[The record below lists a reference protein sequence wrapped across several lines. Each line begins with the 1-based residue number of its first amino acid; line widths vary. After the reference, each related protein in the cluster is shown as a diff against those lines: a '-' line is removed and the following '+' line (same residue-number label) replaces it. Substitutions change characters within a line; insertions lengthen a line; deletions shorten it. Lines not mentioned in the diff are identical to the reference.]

1 MTSGDRAASADLG
14 LLVGLLAAPGATA
27 VLTDY
32 DGTLAPIV
40 PDPADAVPAP
50 GAVEVLARLAVHFG
64 VVGVIS
70 GRPAAFLAERLRGVG
85 ERVRLVGVY
94 GFEWVEAGIVRT
106 APEVEPW
113 IEPAARLA
121 AAARAE
127 APPGVG
133 VEEKGAAVAIHWRRA
148 PEAGSWGLAF
158 ARRWAQDTGLEV
170 QPGRLAVELRPPVPI
185 DKGQVVERL
194 AERCASACF
203 AGDDAGDLAAF
214 AALDRMA
221 GRGVHTVRVAVADEE
236 SPPAL
241 VAAADVV
248 VHGPAQAIAL
258 LRRLADAADDRA
270 TGSS

>member
-1 MTSGDRAASADLG
+1 MTSGDPAAPPGLGPLIG
-14 LLVGLLAAPGATA
+14 LLTAPGTAA

-50 GAVEVLARLAVHFG
+50 GAVEVLARLAAHFA

-85 ERVRLVGVY
+85 GRVRLVGVY
-94 GFEWVEAGIVRT
+94 GFEWVEAGVVRT
-106 APEVEPW
+106 APEIEPW

-127 APPGVG
+127 APAGVG

-148 PEAGSWGLAF
+148 PEAGAWGLAF
-158 ARRWAQDTGLEV
+158 ARRWAHDTGLEV

-185 DKGQVVERL
+185 DKGKVVERL
-194 AERCASACF
+194 AQRCASACF
-203 AGDDAGDLAAF
+203 VGDDAGDLAAF
-214 AALDRMA
+214 AALDRMS
-221 GRGVHTVRVAVADEE
+221 GRGAYTVRVAVADEE

-248 VHGPAQAIAL
+248 VRGPVQAIAL
-258 LRRLADAADDRA
+258 LRRLADAVERA
-270 TGSS
+270 GSGP